1 MRDYLRLFNQ
11 LVTVMQQDYAGK
23 VEKEGHDDPS
33 SFRILIETGMQDNT
47 LDDLA
52 FHALVFDYLLAFD
65 DLHILWRYRGPEP
78 RSLGFKTRRWR
89 ESLHVVRKTHPEGLD
104 VGTVITHID
113 GLDITAY
120 ASKYAKRL
128 RFDTPERQRF
138 DDALLFADTITIERD
153 DCHETLVL
161 PRFEATTPPSTYQIT
176 HVEDKILYLIL
187 SDFNNADALID
198 LIEPYQPLLE
208 DTPGWIIDVRDN
220 NGGSDAAYQ
229 PFLPYFFNDG
239 ECLRGDEVFHLMS
252 QRNCE
257 LRKALIHRYM
267 DMSANKP
274 ETRQMIDKFIKD
286 IDRFYGKGFVKTEP
300 RDVRLFRRTYPNPRH
315 VVILTDV
322 ECASSGEQF
331 VKDARQASK
340 VKVFGRP
347 TLGVLDYSNLARIN
361 FEDVFDLW
369 YPTSKVST
377 VKDGVF
383 SKDGLV
389 PDHHIPWT
397 PRHLLE
403 DEDIKQ
409 AIRYLK
415 KVI

>member
-1 MRDYLRLFNQ
+1 
-11 LVTVMQQDYAGK
+11 
-23 VEKEGHDDPS
+23 
-33 SFRILIETGMQDNT
+33 MQDNT

-52 FHALVFDYLLAFD
+52 FHALVFDYLLAFE
-65 DLHILWRYRGPEP
+65 DLHILWRYRGPKP
-78 RSLGFKTRRWR
+78 RSLGFKTRRWQD
-89 ESLHVVRKTHPEGLD
+89 SLHVVKKTHPKGLD
-104 VGTVITHID
+104 VGTEITHID
-113 GLDITAY
+113 GLDIPAY
-120 ASKYAKRL
+120 ATKYAKRL
-128 RFDTPERQRF
+128 RFNAPERQRF
-138 DDALLFADTITIERD
+138 DDALLFAEAITIKHDDRDETIT
-153 DCHETLVL
+153 L
-161 PRFEATTPPSTYQIT
+161 PRFEATTTPSNYQIT

-187 SDFNNADALID
+187 SDFNNPDALID
-198 LIEPYQPLLE
+198 LIEPYRPLLE

-229 PFLPYFFNDG
+229 PFLPYFFNNG
-239 ECLRGDEVFHLMS
+239 ETLESDEVYHLMS
-252 QRNCE
+252 ERNCK
-257 LRKALIHRYM
+257 LRKGLIRRYM

-274 ETRQMIDKFIKD
+274 ETRQMLEKFIND
-286 IDRFYGKGFVKTEP
+286 IDRFCGKGFVKTEP
-300 RDVRLFRRTYPNPRH
+300 RDVRLFRHTYPNPRH

-331 VKDARQASK
+331 VIDARQAAK

-361 FEDVFDLW
+361 FDDVFDLW

-389 PDHHIPWT
+389 PDHYIPWT
-397 PRHLLE
+397 PRHLYE

-409 AIRYLK
+409 AVRYLK